1 MEEIEAKRII
11 VIDEMGINLGLR
23 RVRGWGPIGERVTE
37 SQPLGHRVNYSVTG
51 ALTSEGLLDAQ
62 VLEGAANDESFLY
75 FIRYQVVPHLRAGD
89 YVLMDNLSVHKVAGV
104 APAITECGAR

>member
-1 MEEIEAKRII
+1 
-11 VIDEMGINLGLR
+11 MGINLGLR

-37 SQPLGHRVNYSVTG
+37 NQPLGHRVNYSVTG
-51 ALTSEGLLDAQ
+51 ALTSEGVLDAQ
-62 VLEGAANDESFLY
+62 VQEGAANGESFLY